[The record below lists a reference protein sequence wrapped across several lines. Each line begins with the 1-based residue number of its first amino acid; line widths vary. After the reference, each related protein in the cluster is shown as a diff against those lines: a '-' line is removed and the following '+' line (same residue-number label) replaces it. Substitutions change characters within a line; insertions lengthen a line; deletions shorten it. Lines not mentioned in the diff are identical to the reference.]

1 MSESSESIETTC
13 PVCSKPYDG
22 IFCTACTT
30 APSEQDNFEEG
41 SLGASDDAAEKPA
54 TAYLVDLVSNRK
66 IPVSVPRCKAGRDDL
81 NDIVITGDQ
90 SISRFHFVLTRENG
104 QYHVQDNKS
113 RHGTFLNGNQITG
126 VETINDG
133 DVLKVGVSL
142 FWFVI
147 ESPVAAPT
155 GAEPMPVDLTE
166 RPSGLPVLNA
176 KDLPMQGEL
185 RMSKS
190 AQRSGRMPDPALTA
204 TSDSIPAI
212 TPDST
217 LAEYLGIKPS
227 HGSKFLGGAPQESQE
242 KTIPPSHL
250 DSTFVAPPPS
260 STKSDEES
268 ARLTQELELSPPPPP
283 EEEGRFAADSAEL
296 EKISKKY
303 NESEF
308 ERFAS
313 HVEGEALTNEMLL
326 NPLQAEEKKSTE
338 KSNRQSKPPKQATG
352 AKAREASVEESSPA
366 VEDTAVVQSESAV
379 DVPSATIEKFA
390 DIIEETAS
398 QNDAVSEIERHNVE
412 MTEELASVVKGGLEP
427 SVGANQGDTGSADT
441 EQVHDGQG
449 NASGNGAKS
458 VMSMVKESTPGT
470 VPEWCNKY
478 FAGEINQMSRELSDL
493 NEQIRQ
499 TQQRIRDV
507 ENRVSQLKGLR
518 NTLLTAEGDELI
530 EACGKVLIFM
540 GWRVKISDDDRQE
553 LKLDAEDHL
562 SIARVVWTATQAERT
577 HLGQLSISQTRYW
590 CEMGAEPK
598 GILIISRISDQAPT
612 PLSQMDYN
620 SELADYA
627 ARKNVCLM
635 TTMQLLAIYRDIAV
649 NNVNPETLRLAV
661 SSTSGW
667 LQGFNLD
674 ATAGGDQQ
682 EGGTNKFSSL
692 LSAS

>member
-1 MSESSESIETTC
+1 MSDSSESIETLC

-30 APSEQDNFEEG
+30 APSEKDSFGTSSTDSADSTEER
-41 SLGASDDAAEKPA
+41 PA

-104 QYHVQDNKS
+104 QYFVQDNKS

-126 VETINDG
+126 VEAINDG

-147 ESPVAAPT
+147 EVPVTAP
-155 GAEPMPVDLTE
+155 GAEPMPVDMTE

-190 AQRSGRMPDPALTA
+190 TQRSGLRPDPALTA

-212 TPDST
+212 SADST
-217 LAEYLGIKPS
+217 LAEYLNIKPS
-227 HGSKFLGGAPQESQE
+227 HTNKFVGQSHEAQE
-242 KTIPPSHL
+242 KTIPPSQM
-250 DSTFVAPPPS
+250 DTTFV
-260 STKSDEES
+260 
-268 ARLTQELELSPPPPP
+268 SPPPPSAKSGSETSKPTQELDLSSVP
-283 EEEGRFAADSAEL
+283 EEKEPVQANSDEL

-303 NESEF
+303 TESEF
-308 ERFAS
+308 ERFSGHADNS
-313 HVEGEALTNEMLL
+313 ETLTNEMLL
-326 NPLQAEEKKSTE
+326 NPLQEEKKS
-338 KSNRQSKPPKQATG
+338 SLIKPRPIKLPKEATTT
-352 AKAREASVEESSPA
+352 KTPPISEESSPA
-366 VEDTAVVQSESAV
+366 PQETAAVKSESTV
-379 DVPSATIEKFA
+379 DPPSTTIEKFA
-390 DIIEETAS
+390 DILEEKATQSDVA
-398 QNDAVSEIERHNVE
+398 SEIERHNVE
-412 MTEELASVVKGGLEP
+412 MTEELASVVRGGIE
-427 SVGANQGDTGSADT
+427 SNEGDTGKADK
-441 EQVHDGQG
+441 ELVVHDGQG

-499 TQQRIRDV
+499 TQQRIKDV
-507 ENRVSQLKGLR
+507 ENRVAQLKGLR
-518 NTLLTAEGDELI
+518 NTLLTAEGDDLI

-553 LKLDAEDHL
+553 LKLEAEDHL

-598 GILIISRISDQAPT
+598 GILIISRLSDSPPS

-635 TTMQLLAIYRDIAV
+635 TTLQLLAIYRDIAV
-649 NNVNPETLRLAV
+649 NNVNPETLRHAV

-674 ATAGGDQQ
+674 ATTSGDSS
-682 EGGTNKFSSL
+682 EGGTNRFSSL